1 MNADLLM
8 EVRELRDRLSDRV
21 DVLNKVKA
29 LSLLPDGVHA
39 TIDMVAQYY
48 EVGKQTIVS
57 LIHDNRDELESDG
70 LKVLQGDALAEFA
83 ASFEELTNS
92 GFISPKAR
100 SLTLIPR
107 RAVLRIGMLLRDSVV
122 AKTVR
127 TYLLNV
133 EEEARASVPQVVAR
147 AVNRISWRNIV
158 TAVNQKKRLCK
169 LLGVSDGTA
178 ALVAL
183 SHTEQEFGVDLSE
196 FKRLVREDDAEETF
210 SPTEIGR
217 RMNPPMSGKRMNR
230 LLAQAG
236 LQRWDEAN
244 REWKLTD
251 AGKRYAKLMPVE
263 IFHPDRRV
271 STTKYVIRWKASVLE
286 VLGSRL

>member
-1 MNADLLM
+1 MNADVLL

-29 LSLLPDGVHA
+29 LSLLPDDVNA
-39 TIDMVAQYY
+39 TVEMVAGYY
-48 EVGKQTIVS
+48 EV
-57 LIHDNRDELESDG
+57 HRDAVEEVIQNHRGELESDG
-70 LKVLQGDALAEFA
+70 LHVLRGQ
-83 ASFEELTNS
+83 ELTEFVS
-92 GFISPKAR
+92 GILPEARSGIVSPKAR

-107 RAVLRIGMLLRDSVV
+107 RAILRIGMLLRDSVV

-127 TYLLNV
+127 SYLLNV
-133 EEEARASVPQVVAR
+133 EEEARASAPQVVAR

-158 TAVNQKKRLCK
+158 TAVSQKKRLCK

-196 FKRLVREDDAEETF
+196 FKRLVREDDTEETY
-210 SPTEIGR
+210 SPTELGR
-217 RMNPPMSGKRMNR
+217 RMNLPMSGKRMNR
-230 LLAQAG
+230 LLAEAG
-236 LQRWDEAN
+236 LQRWDEAD

-263 IFHPDRRV
+263 IYHPNRRV

-286 VLGSRL
+286 VLRRRV

>member
-1 MNADLLM
+1 MNADVLL
-8 EVRELRDRLSDRV
+8 EVRELRDHLADRV

-29 LSLLPDGVHA
+29 LSLLPDGVNA
-39 TIDMVAQYY
+39 TVEMVAGYY
-48 EVGKQTIVS
+48 EVGIEAIKSVIKD
-57 LIHDNRDELESDG
+57 HRDELAEDG
-70 LKVLQGDALAEFA
+70 LNVLSGAELQEFVRSFGDPANLGLSSKV
-83 ASFEELTNS
+83 
-92 GFISPKAR
+92 R

-107 RAVLRIGMLLRDSVV
+107 RAILRVGMLLRDSDV

-133 EEEARASVPQVVAR
+133 EEETRASAPQVVAR

-183 SHTEQEFGVDLSE
+183 SHTEHEFGVDLSE
-196 FKRLVREDDAEETF
+196 FKRLVREDDTEETC
-210 SPTEIGR
+210 SLTELGR
-217 RMNPPMSGKRMNR
+217 RMNPPMSGKKMNR
-230 LLAQAG
+230 LLSEAG
-236 LQRWDEAN
+236 LQRWVEAD
-244 REWKLTD
+244 REWTLTD

-286 VLGSRL
+286 ALRVRV